1 MTEEQYD
8 PTEEESLDSSADP
21 AAPGASPAAAVSEG
35 DPSDSP
41 ESYQVHL
48 DRFDGPL
55 DLLLYLI
62 GRDEIDVYDIPI
74 AHITKQYL
82 QFLELL
88 DVFDLDNAG
97 EFLVMA
103 ATLMRIKARMLLP
116 VQRLGDEED
125 DDIDPRDELVRRLL
139 EYKKYKEA
147 SQSLAAKEEARADYF
162 RRGSE
167 FPFLGEVEEE
177 APELSLSLFDLLR
190 AVRSVLEEMRAG
202 SVHHVYTEVYTVE
215 GQEELLLRRLHDA
228 KQLRFEELFRG
239 MSVKMEVV
247 VTFVALLDLL
257 KNQRVRARQSSSYGD
272 IWIEARE
279 PEAVASIDAE
289 ADAEAD
295 SDSDSDGADAPAR
308 ALRAAESSP
317 NAEPGSGDPD
327 AS

>member
-1 MTEEQYD
+1 MNDEHHDRAEEAI
-8 PTEEESLDSSADP
+8 LDSSAARPDSTD
-21 AAPGASPAAAVSEG
+21 AGASEG
-35 DPSDSP
+35 DSADA
-41 ESYQVHL
+41 YLVHL

-62 GRDEIDVYDIPI
+62 QRDEIDVYDIPI

-82 QFLELL
+82 EFIELL

-116 VQRLGDEED
+116 VQRLGDDED

-147 SQSLAAKEEARADYF
+147 SQSLAAKEEARAAYF
-162 RRGSE
+162 GRGSE
-167 FPFLGEVEEE
+167 FPYLAEAEEE
-177 APELSLSLFDLLR
+177 PPELSLSLFDLLR

-215 GQEELLLRRLHDA
+215 GQEELLLRRLGETPR
-228 KQLRFEELFRG
+228 LRFEELFRG

-257 KNQRVRARQSSSYGD
+257 KNQRVRARQSSSYGE
-272 IWIEARE
+272 IWIEGRE
-279 PEAVASIDAE
+279 PESAASIDADPDATNE
-289 ADAEAD
+289 ADA
-295 SDSDSDGADAPAR
+295 GAQDPPAR
-308 ALRAAESSP
+308 AMRAADSSS
-317 NAEPGSGDPD
+317 NEETGSGDPD